1 MEDTAAL
8 LGSSAIKQRLAG
20 VTGLLEQLRRQ
31 DAAPEASATLIPH
44 VLPCLRDHNSKI
56 ALGALEILQLLVSR
70 VAESTLRSYF
80 KLLWLSLVERLG
92 DSKLPVREKAVDVVV
107 EISVVLDV
115 DTVLDKLKGC
125 MGHKNWRTREQ
136 SLHAVWRCLERQDLF
151 REKQDELLDD
161 VLKLLEDSSKDVRDA
176 AITALEKFYMCIG
189 ASLLSDLEYKNIR
202 PSQVKTLTGRFERIP
217 VRGNEN
223 RAVTP
228 SYDDRSNQDN
238 DDAPAQGD
246 AAPEKL
252 SSILSSYDLQVS
264 SSSSS
269 VARYLASVRSRTNN
283 EAKAM
288 ADVSGDGDRSPSQAS
303 STSSKVVQA
312 STFGS
317 GGGDISEKEIQ
328 KQLGVIFDK
337 LHLDNNWDKR
347 VGGLK
352 MLQKLTKRCRS
363 ASNSGNVLPLL
374 SQGLRPI
381 RERLCQ
387 QVTDL
392 RSSVSREACQA
403 IETLANTLRD
413 EFNAHAEIFLGY
425 LLKATYVTIQVIS
438 TSADTTIRS
447 MIESTSNGYA
457 RVIPKLIE
465 CAKSRNQVLRYNA
478 VCYLTM
484 TLQRWSTSFLSK
496 HSDMFVP
503 ILPVILLDALGDVR
517 ATSRKCYWSFH
528 HLFPDEADG
537 VFARLDGTTQKNLK
551 DDPSKFT
558 AKTARQT
565 EFSSMNDAAAPQ
577 AVDVARSALRTAVQ
591 PPISAPAA
599 SSSVTFSDE
608 QPRVQRVLS
617 SGELVSEK
625 LPRRVL
631 GGNSNV
637 TGDDTADENL
647 LPSRMLSRGPM
658 RVGRTMTPVSK
669 DSATSTKE
677 RKKPTSAGPL
687 RVWNA
692 PPKSSQ
698 TPSTTV
704 ESLYTSRQEPST
716 ANFHTSSKNPTSK
729 AQRVQLTA
737 EAQASVP
744 MDVDETEPSGPKRL
758 PVESMP
764 SPTASNASSSRTNS
778 SRGDSVDMRSKP
790 ARTAPVKPS
799 ERPKVAQLPVLDE
812 LEEALRNIEGRSWST
827 RLEAA
832 EYIGKILQ
840 RRLDQIAS
848 GARGDYKVDG
858 RILMVFIKHLSDAH
872 YRVSRGVL
880 KNFLPL
886 LKLSNDSQR
895 LPSHLKTVLPKLFQK
910 YIDTKESI
918 RVIARENLEYIA
930 SAIDC
935 STLTALVISMLGDGS
950 NMKVKAAMCHY
961 LRDLLPGAGEYLK
974 HGANNSHMRSFLL
987 KIALLMDTDVPVSV
1001 SSACSELVSIA
1012 AQLYGP
1018 EMEVALGLLPPSK
1031 RLVVSK
1037 VLKSKKIV
1045 LNFSNTQRPPLS
1057 SSAAPH
1063 SARSRDGEDD
1073 DNQDMEFPAPRQERS
1088 RKRPE
1093 SPSVRSSSPARQNS
1107 QKRINTAAQVPSPVI
1122 VKNPK
1127 TDDRASRQ
1135 GPVKRPDEMTSNATL
1150 SGHPVLSTTTF
1161 SSAAADADKHDVQLD
1176 DLLLLLEKNNLSEAE
1191 IKHALY
1197 KTLHFI
1203 ETGSSATWDRCFGR
1217 LLLLLLDAATD
1228 KDVHALKVLQK
1239 LVEAQPTRAQMFFE
1253 LLLQRLIDA
1262 IGDQV
1267 DVARHLMERILH
1279 DLVSFASDH
1288 QQTLSTLVPLVSRV
1302 DPPALQVV
1310 LRLVKV
1316 CLQACERTS
1325 PQDAVFLRKPDIA
1338 NSLMKVLTR
1347 RLDHA
1352 SSSVR
1357 KNAVDCL
1364 VAFHF
1369 ATKEDNSIV
1378 PKYLAAELDDT
1389 RRRLVEI
1396 FIDRAKVDRHPVGLS
1411 T

>member
-1 MEDTAAL
+1 
-8 LGSSAIKQRLAG
+8 
-20 VTGLLEQLRRQ
+20 
-31 DAAPEASATLIPH
+31 
-44 VLPCLRDHNSKI
+44 
-56 ALGALEILQLLVSR
+56 
-70 VAESTLRSYF
+70 
-80 KLLWLSLVERLG
+80 
-92 DSKLPVREKAVDVVV
+92 
-107 EISVVLDV
+107 
-115 DTVLDKLKGC
+115 
-125 MGHKNWRTREQ
+125 
-136 SLHAVWRCLERQDLF
+136 
-151 REKQDELLDD
+151 
-161 VLKLLEDSSKDVRDA
+161 
-176 AITALEKFYMCIG
+176 
-189 ASLLSDLEYKNIR
+189 
-202 PSQVKTLTGRFERIP
+202 
-217 VRGNEN
+217 
-223 RAVTP
+223 
-228 SYDDRSNQDN
+228 
-238 DDAPAQGD
+238 
-246 AAPEKL
+246 
-252 SSILSSYDLQVS
+252 
-264 SSSSS
+264 
-269 VARYLASVRSRTNN
+269 
-283 EAKAM
+283 
-288 ADVSGDGDRSPSQAS
+288 
-303 STSSKVVQA
+303 
-312 STFGS
+312 
-317 GGGDISEKEIQ
+317 
-328 KQLGVIFDK
+328 
-337 LHLDNNWDKR
+337 
-347 VGGLK
+347 
-352 MLQKLTKRCRS
+352 
-363 ASNSGNVLPLL
+363 
-374 SQGLRPI
+374 
-381 RERLCQ
+381 
-387 QVTDL
+387 
-392 RSSVSREACQA
+392 
-403 IETLANTLRD
+403 
-413 EFNAHAEIFLGY
+413 
-425 LLKATYVTIQVIS
+425 
-438 TSADTTIRS
+438 

-608 QPRVQRVLS
+608 QPRVQRVL
-617 SGELVSEK
+617 
-625 LPRRVL
+625 R
-631 GGNSNV
+631 
-637 TGDDTADENL
+637 
-647 LPSRMLSRGPM
+647 
-658 RVGRTMTPVSK
+658 
-669 DSATSTKE
+669 
-677 RKKPTSAGPL
+677 
-687 RVWNA
+687 
-692 PPKSSQ
+692 
-698 TPSTTV
+698 
-704 ESLYTSRQEPST
+704 
-716 ANFHTSSKNPTSK
+716 
-729 AQRVQLTA
+729 
-737 EAQASVP
+737 
-744 MDVDETEPSGPKRL
+744 
-758 PVESMP
+758 
-764 SPTASNASSSRTNS
+764 
-778 SRGDSVDMRSKP
+778 
-790 ARTAPVKPS
+790 
-799 ERPKVAQLPVLDE
+799 
-812 LEEALRNIEGRSWST
+812 
-827 RLEAA
+827 
-832 EYIGKILQ
+832 
-840 RRLDQIAS
+840 
-848 GARGDYKVDG
+848 
-858 RILMVFIKHLSDAH
+858 
-872 YRVSRGVL
+872 
-880 KNFLPL
+880 
-886 LKLSNDSQR
+886 
-895 LPSHLKTVLPKLFQK
+895 
-910 YIDTKESI
+910 
-918 RVIARENLEYIA
+918 
-930 SAIDC
+930 
-935 STLTALVISMLGDGS
+935 DGS

>member
-1 MEDTAAL
+1 
-8 LGSSAIKQRLAG
+8 
-20 VTGLLEQLRRQ
+20 
-31 DAAPEASATLIPH
+31 
-44 VLPCLRDHNSKI
+44 
-56 ALGALEILQLLVSR
+56 
-70 VAESTLRSYF
+70 
-80 KLLWLSLVERLG
+80 
-92 DSKLPVREKAVDVVV
+92 
-107 EISVVLDV
+107 
-115 DTVLDKLKGC
+115 
-125 MGHKNWRTREQ
+125 
-136 SLHAVWRCLERQDLF
+136 
-151 REKQDELLDD
+151 
-161 VLKLLEDSSKDVRDA
+161 
-176 AITALEKFYMCIG
+176 
-189 ASLLSDLEYKNIR
+189 
-202 PSQVKTLTGRFERIP
+202 
-217 VRGNEN
+217 
-223 RAVTP
+223 
-228 SYDDRSNQDN
+228 
-238 DDAPAQGD
+238 
-246 AAPEKL
+246 
-252 SSILSSYDLQVS
+252 
-264 SSSSS
+264 
-269 VARYLASVRSRTNN
+269 
-283 EAKAM
+283 
-288 ADVSGDGDRSPSQAS
+288 
-303 STSSKVVQA
+303 
-312 STFGS
+312 
-317 GGGDISEKEIQ
+317 
-328 KQLGVIFDK
+328 
-337 LHLDNNWDKR
+337 
-347 VGGLK
+347 
-352 MLQKLTKRCRS
+352 
-363 ASNSGNVLPLL
+363 
-374 SQGLRPI
+374 
-381 RERLCQ
+381 
-387 QVTDL
+387 
-392 RSSVSREACQA
+392 
-403 IETLANTLRD
+403 
-413 EFNAHAEIFLGY
+413 
-425 LLKATYVTIQVIS
+425 
-438 TSADTTIRS
+438 

-608 QPRVQRVLS
+608 QPR
-617 SGELVSEK
+617 
-625 LPRRVL
+625 
-631 GGNSNV
+631 
-637 TGDDTADENL
+637 
-647 LPSRMLSRGPM
+647 
-658 RVGRTMTPVSK
+658 
-669 DSATSTKE
+669 
-677 RKKPTSAGPL
+677 
-687 RVWNA
+687 
-692 PPKSSQ
+692 
-698 TPSTTV
+698 
-704 ESLYTSRQEPST
+704 
-716 ANFHTSSKNPTSK
+716 
-729 AQRVQLTA
+729 
-737 EAQASVP
+737 
-744 MDVDETEPSGPKRL
+744 
-758 PVESMP
+758 
-764 SPTASNASSSRTNS
+764 
-778 SRGDSVDMRSKP
+778 
-790 ARTAPVKPS
+790 
-799 ERPKVAQLPVLDE
+799 
-812 LEEALRNIEGRSWST
+812 
-827 RLEAA
+827 
-832 EYIGKILQ
+832 
-840 RRLDQIAS
+840 
-848 GARGDYKVDG
+848 
-858 RILMVFIKHLSDAH
+858 
-872 YRVSRGVL
+872 
-880 KNFLPL
+880 
-886 LKLSNDSQR
+886 
-895 LPSHLKTVLPKLFQK
+895 

>member
-1 MEDTAAL
+1 
-8 LGSSAIKQRLAG
+8 
-20 VTGLLEQLRRQ
+20 
-31 DAAPEASATLIPH
+31 
-44 VLPCLRDHNSKI
+44 
-56 ALGALEILQLLVSR
+56 
-70 VAESTLRSYF
+70 
-80 KLLWLSLVERLG
+80 
-92 DSKLPVREKAVDVVV
+92 
-107 EISVVLDV
+107 
-115 DTVLDKLKGC
+115 
-125 MGHKNWRTREQ
+125 
-136 SLHAVWRCLERQDLF
+136 
-151 REKQDELLDD
+151 
-161 VLKLLEDSSKDVRDA
+161 
-176 AITALEKFYMCIG
+176 
-189 ASLLSDLEYKNIR
+189 
-202 PSQVKTLTGRFERIP
+202 
-217 VRGNEN
+217 
-223 RAVTP
+223 
-228 SYDDRSNQDN
+228 
-238 DDAPAQGD
+238 
-246 AAPEKL
+246 
-252 SSILSSYDLQVS
+252 
-264 SSSSS
+264 
-269 VARYLASVRSRTNN
+269 
-283 EAKAM
+283 
-288 ADVSGDGDRSPSQAS
+288 
-303 STSSKVVQA
+303 
-312 STFGS
+312 
-317 GGGDISEKEIQ
+317 
-328 KQLGVIFDK
+328 
-337 LHLDNNWDKR
+337 
-347 VGGLK
+347 
-352 MLQKLTKRCRS
+352 
-363 ASNSGNVLPLL
+363 
-374 SQGLRPI
+374 
-381 RERLCQ
+381 
-387 QVTDL
+387 
-392 RSSVSREACQA
+392 
-403 IETLANTLRD
+403 
-413 EFNAHAEIFLGY
+413 
-425 LLKATYVTIQVIS
+425 
-438 TSADTTIRS
+438 

-625 LPRRVL
+625 LPRR
-631 GGNSNV
+631 
-637 TGDDTADENL
+637 
-647 LPSRMLSRGPM
+647 
-658 RVGRTMTPVSK
+658 
-669 DSATSTKE
+669 
-677 RKKPTSAGPL
+677 
-687 RVWNA
+687 
-692 PPKSSQ
+692 
-698 TPSTTV
+698 
-704 ESLYTSRQEPST
+704 
-716 ANFHTSSKNPTSK
+716 
-729 AQRVQLTA
+729 
-737 EAQASVP
+737 
-744 MDVDETEPSGPKRL
+744 
-758 PVESMP
+758 
-764 SPTASNASSSRTNS
+764 
-778 SRGDSVDMRSKP
+778 
-790 ARTAPVKPS
+790 
-799 ERPKVAQLPVLDE
+799 
-812 LEEALRNIEGRSWST
+812 
-827 RLEAA
+827 
-832 EYIGKILQ
+832 
-840 RRLDQIAS
+840 
-848 GARGDYKVDG
+848 
-858 RILMVFIKHLSDAH
+858 
-872 YRVSRGVL
+872 
-880 KNFLPL
+880 
-886 LKLSNDSQR
+886 
-895 LPSHLKTVLPKLFQK
+895 
-910 YIDTKESI
+910 
-918 RVIARENLEYIA
+918 
-930 SAIDC
+930 
-935 STLTALVISMLGDGS
+935 DGS